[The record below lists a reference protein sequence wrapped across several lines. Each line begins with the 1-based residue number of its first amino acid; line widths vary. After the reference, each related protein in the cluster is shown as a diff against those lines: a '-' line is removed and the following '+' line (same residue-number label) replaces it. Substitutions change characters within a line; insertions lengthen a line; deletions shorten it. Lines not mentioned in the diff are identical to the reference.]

1 MEVWGFSE
9 EEVQQLTPNN
19 AHRYQKAV
27 SWLLGSD
34 ESLSK
39 SGTKVLLDMGFEW
52 KRGDFSLKLTKPN
65 DISHLKT
72 DWVKFSQRK
81 PPVGIDLL
89 IKLKQGTILTARCSY
104 AEWEDGEYKSDWSL
118 ILPKTNGIY
127 SKIEIDGDIIES
139 WTFMPK

>member
-1 MEVWGFSE
+1 MEVWGFSK

-19 AHRYQKAV
+19 AHKYQKAV
-27 SWLLGSD
+27 SWLLGLD
-34 ESLSK
+34 ESLSR

-52 KRGDFSLKLTKPN
+52 KRGDFGLELTKPK

-89 IKLKQGTILTARCSY
+89 IKLKQGAILTARCSY
-104 AEWEDGEYKSDWSL
+104 AEWKDGEYKSDWSL